1 MKRSIFNII
10 FFLSIFFI
18 ALKSFASDFPGELS
32 QYDEQLRKIEMELLT
47 KYKVDKDKVVK
58 VLKSIFDPELPVSI
72 YDLGLIYKI
81 YCSERGNVQIEMSLT
96 APACPVAGELP
107 KEVSEKVS
115 ALDKVGEV
123 TVKLVWVPSWS
134 KDMMSDDAKLL
145 LDM

>member
-1 MKRSIFNII
+1 MTKDLSLNDFMPSSLNIGEDAIFKSGKP
-10 FFLSIFFI
+10 LS
-18 ALKSFASDFPGELS
+18 D
-32 QYDEQLRKIEMELLT
+32 D
-47 KYKVDKDKVVK
+47 KYRVDKDNVVEI
-58 VLKSIFDPELPVSI
+58 LKSIFDPELPVSI

-81 YCSERGNVQIEMSLT
+81 DCSERGNVQIEMSLT

-107 KEVSEKVS
+107 KEVSKKVS

-123 TVKLVWVPSWS
+123 TVKLVWDPSWS

>member
-1 MKRSIFNII
+1 MTKDLSLNDFMPSSLNIGEDAIF
-10 FFLSIFFI
+10 
-18 ALKSFASDFPGELS
+18 KSGKPLF
-32 QYDEQLRKIEMELLT
+32 DEKFR
-47 KYKVDKDKVVK
+47 VDKDKVVEI
-58 VLKSIFDPELPVSI
+58 LKSIFDPELPVSI

-81 YCSERGNVQIEMSLT
+81 DCSEKGNVLIEMSLT

-107 KEVSEKVS
+107 KEVSKKVS

-123 TVKLVWVPSWS
+123 TVKLVWDPSWS

>member
-1 MKRSIFNII
+1 MNKNK
-10 FFLSIFFI
+10 
-18 ALKSFASDFPGELS
+18 AKE
-32 QYDEQLRKIEMELLT
+32 
-47 KYKVDKDKVVK
+47 VVEI
-58 VLKSIFDPELPVSI
+58 LKSIFDPELPVSI

-81 YCSERGNVQIEMSLT
+81 DCSERGNVQIEMSLT

-123 TVKLVWVPSWS
+123 TVKLVWDPSWS

>member
-1 MKRSIFNII
+1 MTKDLSLNDFMPSSLNIGEDAIFKSGKP
-10 FFLSIFFI
+10 LS
-18 ALKSFASDFPGELS
+18 DD
-32 QYDEQLRKIEMELLT
+32 Q
-47 KYKVDKDKVVK
+47 YKVDKDKVVEI
-58 VLKSIFDPELPVSI
+58 LKSIFDPELPVSI

-81 YCSERGNVQIEMSLT
+81 DCSERGNVLIEMSLT

-107 KEVSEKVS
+107 KEVSKKVS

-123 TVKLVWVPSWS
+123 TVKLVWDPSWS

>member
-1 MKRSIFNII
+1 MTKDLSLNDFMPSSLNIGEDAIFKSGKP
-10 FFLSIFFI
+10 LS
-18 ALKSFASDFPGELS
+18 D
-32 QYDEQLRKIEMELLT
+32 D
-47 KYKVDKDKVVK
+47 KYRVDKDKVVEI
-58 VLKSIFDPELPVSI
+58 LKSIFDPELPVSI

-81 YCSERGNVQIEMSLT
+81 DCSEKGNVLIEMSLT

-107 KEVSEKVS
+107 KEVSKKVS

-123 TVKLVWVPSWS
+123 TVKLVWDPSWS

>member
-1 MKRSIFNII
+1 MTKDLSLNDFMPSSLNIGEDAIFKSGKP
-10 FFLSIFFI
+10 LS
-18 ALKSFASDFPGELS
+18 DVE
-32 QYDEQLRKIEMELLT
+32 
-47 KYKVDKDKVVK
+47 YKVDKDNVVK

-81 YCSERGNVQIEMSLT
+81 DCSERGNVQIEMSLT

-123 TVKLVWVPSWS
+123 TVKLVWDPSWS

>member
-1 MKRSIFNII
+1 MTKDLSLNDFMPSSLNIGEDAIF
-10 FFLSIFFI
+10 
-18 ALKSFASDFPGELS
+18 KSGKPSSDA
-32 QYDEQLRKIEMELLT
+32 

-123 TVKLVWVPSWS
+123 TVKLVWDPSWS